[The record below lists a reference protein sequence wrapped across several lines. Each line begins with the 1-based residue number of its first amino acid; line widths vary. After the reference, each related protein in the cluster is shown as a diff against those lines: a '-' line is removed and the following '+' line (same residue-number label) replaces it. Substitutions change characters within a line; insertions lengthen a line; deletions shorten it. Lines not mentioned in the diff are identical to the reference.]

1 MTTDSLETALEGAIR
16 SLGANTFHGLFA
28 AAVRA
33 IIDYDNVI
41 SMIWTGPASPVV
53 VYKDYRGSNVFRR
66 LEEDYL
72 SAAFQLDPFY
82 RYHLDG
88 AKPGSY
94 RLLEISPDNFTRS
107 KYYEWYYGDLGI
119 SDEITLFCPI
129 GKQMTA
135 TVSIGTSTTSNTRF
149 SAKSERRL
157 RQYEGVLLALLSR
170 HFELQ
175 VPKTARPSQEAALS
189 TQLKMA
195 LEDIHDI
202 KLSNRQA
209 EVAILI
215 LQGHSSESVAL
226 MLNISPQTVK
236 VFRKQLYKRCKITS
250 QAELFSLLMPLLER

>member
-170 HFELQ
+170 PF
-175 VPKTARPSQEAALS
+175 
-189 TQLKMA
+189 
-195 LEDIHDI
+195 
-202 KLSNRQA
+202 
-209 EVAILI
+209 
-215 LQGHSSESVAL
+215 
-226 MLNISPQTVK
+226 
-236 VFRKQLYKRCKITS
+236 
-250 QAELFSLLMPLLER
+250 